1 MFSTKKRNPNLFVVI
16 HVLNIVALALIIKLK
31 MLVLLCAKIVLYAAI
46 SKGWLVGWLVGLEN
60 T

>member
-1 MFSTKKRNPNLFVVI
+1 M
-16 HVLNIVALALIIKLK
+16 ALALIIKLK